1 MARSAKRHV
10 YFFGDGKADGSGK
23 MKDLLGGKGAGLA
36 NMTNLKIPVPPG
48 FTITTVV
55 CNNYFQNRKKFPP
68 GMWEQVLS
76 NLKKVEKSM
85 GMKFGDAKNPLL
97 LSVRSGSKFSMPGMM
112 DTVLNLGLNDTTLT
126 ALVERTGNERF
137 AYDTYRRLITMFG
150 ATVMGIDRKLFE
162 KALEEVKEERRVRLD
177 TELSVTDLKDLVGR
191 FKDIFERET
200 GKGFPMDPLAQLKLA
215 ISAVFDSWFSDR
227 AVTYRKLNH
236 IPHDLGTACN
246 VQAMVFGNMGENS
259 GTGVGFTRDPSTGEK
274 KFFAEYLSNAQG
286 EDVVAGIRTPLHI
299 DELKKQLPAVYN
311 ELEKIY
317 RKLEKHYR
325 DMLDIEFTVQ
335 DGKLYM
341 LQTRIGKRT
350 AAASLR
356 IAIDMVR
363 ERLIDRKTAVMR
375 IDPAQIEQLMH
386 PSFDPKTP
394 VNVIGKGLPASPG
407 AAVGQVVFSAED
419 AETWAARG
427 EKVVLVRT
435 ETSPEDIGGM
445 HAAQGILTARG
456 GMTSH
461 AAVVARGMGKCCV
474 AGCNAVQIDER
485 EKTMVLGP
493 HVIREG
499 EPITLNGSTG
509 EVILGRVPLVPPD
522 LSGDFHTIMKWA
534 DGIRELGV
542 RANADTP
549 ADARM
554 ARKFGAE
561 GIGLVRTEH
570 MFFEEGRVQAVREMI
585 LADDKEGRKKALK
598 KILPMQ
604 RNDFV
609 EIFKVMNGLPVTIR
623 LLDPPLHEFLPK
635 TDQELREIAEDMGV
649 PFQKL
654 QARNKALHEFN
665 PMLGHRGCRL
675 GITYPEIY
683 EMQVEAIME
692 AACQVAREKVKAIP
706 EIMIPLIADV
716 KELALMREMTVRI
729 AEAVLK
735 RNNVKV
741 RYDVGTMIEIARAAL
756 LAHEIAPEADFYSFG
771 TNDLTQT
778 TFGLSRDDAGRFL
791 PYYVERGI
799 FEHDPF
805 VTIDRKGVGLLMKM
819 AIESSRKIKKGM
831 KMGICGEQVD
841 PRSVEFCYEIG
852 LTYVSGS
859 PFRLPVARLA
869 AAQAT
874 LAKKMKTGVSK
885 ASV

>member
-1 MARSAKRHV
+1 MAKRYV
-10 YFFGDGKADGSGK
+10 YFFGDGKADGTGT

-48 FTITTVV
+48 FTITTVA
-55 CNNYFQNRKKFPP
+55 CNTYFQKKKKYPP

-112 DTVLNLGLNDTTLT
+112 DTVLNLGLNDTTLA
-126 ALVERTGNERF
+126 ALIEKTGNERF

-162 KALEEVKEERRVRLD
+162 KALEEKKEGKGVRLD
-177 TELSVTDLKDLVGR
+177 TELSVTDLKDLVGN
-191 FKDIFERET
+191 FKAIFERET
-200 GKGFPMDPLAQLKLA
+200 GMGFPMDPLTQLKMA
-215 ISAVFDSWFSDR
+215 TNAVFDSWFSDR
-227 AVTYRKLNH
+227 AVTYRKLNQ

-259 GTGVGFTRDPSTGEK
+259 GTGVGFTRDPSTGER
-274 KFFAEYLSNAQG
+274 KFFAEYLTNAQG

-299 DELKKQLPAVYN
+299 DELKKKLPAVYN

-350 AAASLR
+350 AAASLK
-356 IAIDMVR
+356 IAIDMVK

-394 VNVIGKGLPASPG
+394 VQVIGKGLPASPG
-407 AAVGQVVFSAED
+407 AAVGKVVFFAED
-419 AETWAARG
+419 AEQWAARG
-427 EKVVLVRT
+427 EKVILVRT

-445 HAAQGILTARG
+445 DAAQGILTARG

-474 AGCNAVQIDER
+474 AGCTALQIDEK
-485 EKTMVLGP
+485 EKIMVLEP
-493 HVIREG
+493 HAIREG

-522 LSGDFHTIMKWA
+522 LSSDFHTIMKWA

-585 LADDKEGRKKALK
+585 LADDTEGRKKALL

-609 EIFKVMNGLPVTIR
+609 EIFKVMDGLPVTIR
-623 LLDPPLHEFLPK
+623 LLDPPLHEFLQK
-635 TDQELREIAEDMGV
+635 TDEELRAIAEDLGV
-649 PFQKL
+649 PFHKL

-683 EMQVEAIME
+683 EMQVEAIMD

-716 KELALMREMTVRI
+716 RELALMREMTVRI

-735 RNNVKV
+735 RNNVKIH
-741 RYDVGTMIEIARAAL
+741 YDVGTMIEIARAAL

-791 PYYVERGI
+791 PYYVEHGI

-819 AIESSRKIKKGM
+819 AIQNSRKIKKGM

-874 LAKKMKTGVSK
+874 LAKKMKTGVFK